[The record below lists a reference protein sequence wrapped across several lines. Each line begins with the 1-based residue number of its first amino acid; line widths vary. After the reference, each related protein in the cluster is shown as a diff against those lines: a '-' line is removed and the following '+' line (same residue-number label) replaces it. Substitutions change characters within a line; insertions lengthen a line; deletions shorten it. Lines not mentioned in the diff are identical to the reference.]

1 MEKLLRFLLLA
12 LLTTVMYVVLLSII
26 PLISWIFGGEF
37 YGVIQHPVYIFAFG
51 IVIIPIM
58 LGCLLDD
65 TFDTNFREKD

>member
-1 MEKLLRFLLLA
+1 MEKLLRFLLLT

-37 YGVIQHPVYIFAFG
+37 YGVIQHPVYICVFG
-51 IVIIPIM
+51 IFIIPIM

-65 TFDTNFREKD
+65 TFDINFREKD